1 MVSCDELVLRFYGC
15 LSLSHHLATPQ
26 YFPVFLSVCQSVNPD
41 CKSSL
46 FQWFTG
52 EWGVGVQYEEFT
64 KSLIF
69 RGFDDVLKYPFKYVH
84 LFQLLTLLSK
94 ENIEN
99 RHA

>member
-1 MVSCDELVLRFYGC
+1 MSLYYDFMGVCLCLIILQPLNIFPFFY
-15 LSLSHHLATPQ
+15 
-26 YFPVFLSVCQSVNPD
+26 LSVSQSIPTV
-41 CKSSL
+41 SQVY
-46 FQWFTG
+46 FQWFTD

-69 RGFDDVLKYPFKYVH
+69 RGFDDVLKNPFRYVH